1 MDHKL
6 MNSNIYIDA
15 TFGISGD
22 MLVGACIDLGVPL
35 EYLTDMVNLV
45 MPNKVSLRS
54 EKVSRNHVTAT
65 KFYVDLLNEDLKDQS
80 WLQIKETIHN
90 SAIPEVIRIEVVK
103 VFSVLAEAEAK
114 IHGIKI
120 DEVRF
125 HEVGAADSICD
136 IVCAC
141 ACFFYLKIAN
151 LYCGT
156 IEVGQGVIKTEHGMM
171 SIPAPATLELLK
183 NWKFSSNFAGEC
195 ATPTGVAIVKA
206 LASQMSS
213 IDSTKIISVGYG
225 AGSRDTS
232 DHANVLRVL
241 HLENVS
247 EFNSMEVVLEA
258 NIDDMDPRIW
268 PILLADCL
276 EAGAKD
282 AWVTPVIMKKGRPAG
297 VLSVLCKVE
306 NQNEIEELIF
316 STTSTIGLRVS
327 KVEKR
332 ELRRILKEITVFGKP
347 LALKISIMDNCIVNV
362 SQEFDDAVRISK
374 EVRVPVKV
382 VLDMAKAV
390 TIKAGYEVGSVVN

>member
-1 MDHKL
+1 MS
-6 MNSNIYIDA
+6 SNIYIDA

-22 MLVGACIDLGVPL
+22 MLVGACLDLGVPL
-35 EYLTDMVNLV
+35 EYLTDMVNLI

-65 KFYVDLLNEDLKDQS
+65 KFYVDLLNENSKDQS
-80 WLQIKETIHN
+80 WLQIKEAIDN

-103 VFSVLAEAEAK
+103 VFSLLAEAEAK

-120 DEVRF
+120 DDVRF

-141 ACFFYLKIAN
+141 ACFIYLKIAN
-151 LYCGT
+151 LYCGS
-156 IEVGQGVIKTEHGMM
+156 IEVGQGVVKTEHGIM

-183 NWKFSSNFAGEC
+183 NWKFSSNFKGEC

-213 IDSTKIISVGYG
+213 LDSAKIISVGYG
-225 AGSRDTS
+225 AGDRDTS

-241 HLENVS
+241 YLDNVS

-306 NQNEIEELIF
+306 IQNEIEELIF

-332 ELRRILKEITVFGKP
+332 ELSRILKEIIVFGKP
-347 LALKISIMDNCIVNV
+347 LALKISIMDNRIVNV

-382 VLDMAKAV
+382 VLDKAKAV
-390 TIKAGYEVGSVVN
+390 AIEAGYEVGSVVI

>member
-1 MDHKL
+1 MS
-6 MNSNIYIDA
+6 SNIYIDA

-22 MLVGACIDLGVPL
+22 MLVGACLDLGVPL
-35 EYLTDMVNLV
+35 EYLTDMVNLI

-65 KFYVDLLNEDLKDQS
+65 KFYVDLLNENSKDQS
-80 WLQIKETIHN
+80 WLQIKEAIDN

-103 VFSVLAEAEAK
+103 VFSLLAEAEAK

-120 DEVRF
+120 DDVRF

-141 ACFFYLKIAN
+141 ACFIYLKIAN
-151 LYCGT
+151 LYCGS
-156 IEVGQGVIKTEHGMM
+156 IEVGQGVVKTEHGIM

-183 NWKFSSNFAGEC
+183 NWKFSSNFKGEC

-213 IDSTKIISVGYG
+213 LDSAKIISVGYG
-225 AGSRDTS
+225 AGDRDTS

-241 HLENVS
+241 YLDNVS

-306 NQNEIEELIF
+306 IQNEIEELIF

-332 ELRRILKEITVFGKP
+332 ELSRILKEIIVFGKP
-347 LALKISIMDNCIVNV
+347 LALKISIMDNRIVNV

-382 VLDMAKAV
+382 VLDKAKAV
-390 TIKAGYEVGSVVN
+390 AIEAGYEVGSVII